1 MYLLINHVLK
11 ASLFV
16 LGKPSCFKNKSVFS
30 QLTMPYICPMSLFFS
45 LLSFAVSNWMGLMG
59 STNHFRS
66 WMRYCF
72 SHFILP
78 WCIKPYTTELKYSF
92 IILLFYRISL
102 YRMSV
107 HSRRMGSTEKS
118 NILWYYIVNR

>member
-1 MYLLINHVLK
+1 MYLLINRVLK
-11 ASLFV
+11 GSLFV

-30 QLTMPYICPMSLFFS
+30 QLTMPYICPMSLFS

-72 SHFILP
+72 SLFILP
-78 WCIKPYTTELKYSF
+78 WCIKPT
-92 IILLFYRISL
+92 SL
-102 YRMSV
+102 S
-107 HSRRMGSTEKS
+107 
-118 NILWYYIVNR
+118 